1 MNYTEQALLFSCAG
15 ESLVGIV
22 ASPAGELARK
32 GVLIIVGGPQ
42 YRVGSHRQFVLLSR
56 TLAEAGFPVMR
67 FDCRGMGDSTGGIRD
82 FEHINADIAAAIDA
96 FGTSCPQL
104 EQIVLWGLCDA
115 ASASL
120 LYWDATQDARV
131 TGVVMLN
138 PWVRTEAGLA
148 KTHLKHYYGQRLL
161 QADFWRKLL
170 TGNLGLG
177 RSLKDLMANIRSAGQ
192 NSRSTSSD
200 QMLPFQK
207 RMARGLESFGG
218 AALLILSG
226 NDLTAKEFSEALK
239 TDRAWHAS
247 LQRGHVAFVD
257 IEDADH
263 TFSSAVWRNSVATA
277 VTDWLQK
284 VESGAGPPRS
294 AWSRAP

>member
-1 MNYTEQALLFSCAG
+1 MNYTEQALVFSCAG
-15 ESLVGIV
+15 ESLLGII
-22 ASPAGELARK
+22 ASPAGEPARK

-67 FDCRGMGDSTGGIRD
+67 FDYRGMGDSTGGIHD

-177 RSLKDLMANIRSAGQ
+177 RSLKGLVANVRTAGQ
-192 NSRSTSSD
+192 NGRSTSSD

-207 RMARGLESFGG
+207 RMARGLKEFGG
-218 AALLILSG
+218 SALLILSG
-226 NDLTAKEFSEALK
+226 NDLTAKEFADALK
-239 TDRAWHAS
+239 TDRTWRAS
-247 LQRGHVAFVD
+247 LLRGHVALVD
-257 IEDADH
+257 IDGADH

-284 VESGAGPPRS
+284 EESRAGLSRS